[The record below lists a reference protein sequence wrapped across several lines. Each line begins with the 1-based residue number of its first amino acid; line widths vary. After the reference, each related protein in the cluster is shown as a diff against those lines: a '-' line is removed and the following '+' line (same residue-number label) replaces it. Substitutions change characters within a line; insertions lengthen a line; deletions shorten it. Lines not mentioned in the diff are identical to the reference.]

1 MGQMGW
7 YLFRT
12 DVPGIVVA
20 RVSCFFLFSFLL
32 QVRVF
37 VCVAHCSRN
46 ILEVVL
52 LFVIFKQFFILLFLL
67 QEALPKKWL
76 FARKLYFFR
85 VGHIFKRVRKA
96 SIKGSS
102 YKYQGEI
109 YGTANTGR
117 VANFLEVLY

>member
-1 MGQMGW
+1 MEYLCAMGQMGW

-52 LFVIFKQFFILLFLL
+52 SFVLKIYIYILLFLL
-67 QEALPKKWL
+67 QEALPKKWV
-76 FARKLYFFR
+76 FARK
-85 VGHIFKRVRKA
+85 
-96 SIKGSS
+96 
-102 YKYQGEI
+102 
-109 YGTANTGR
+109 
-117 VANFLEVLY
+117 